1 MALSYQDLTTERQ
14 WRGCTG
20 VTKEQFDIL
29 STLFS
34 SAYEKKRGYDLD
46 QLSENLDVTLSL
58 PDYKSCLFFVL
69 YALKSGVSFDILSFN
84 FGMSVSATH
93 KNFKRYLTV
102 LKDALEDA
110 GHLPKNKFESV
121 ESFQEYIKFKGV
133 VMVDVSELA
142 VERPQDNQAQQDHYS
157 GKKSVILSKH

>member
-20 VTKEQFDIL
+20 VSKAQFENL
-29 STLFS
+29 SILFS
-34 SAYEKKRGYDLD
+34 NTYEKQRGYDLN
-46 QLSENLDVTLSL
+46 QLSKNLDVELSL

-93 KNFKRYLTV
+93 KNFKRYLSV
-102 LKDALEDA
+102 LKDSLEEA
-110 GHLPKNKFESV
+110 GHLPKSKFSSLEA
-121 ESFQEYIKFKGV
+121 FQKYMHDKGE
-133 VMVDVSELA
+133 VMIDVSELA
-142 VERPQDNQAQQDHYS
+142 VERPQDNQAQQEHYS
-157 GKKSVILSKH
+157 GKKSDILSKH